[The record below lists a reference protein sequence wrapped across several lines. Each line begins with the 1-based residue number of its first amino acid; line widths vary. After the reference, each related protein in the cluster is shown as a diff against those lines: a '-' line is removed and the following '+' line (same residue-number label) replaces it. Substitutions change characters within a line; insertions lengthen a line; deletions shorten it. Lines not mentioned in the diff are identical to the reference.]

1 MDYYHI
7 WCNLQNS
14 KEDEAF
20 CNAVKDYLNEF
31 IKLGNIETF
40 TLTRRKLG
48 FGPPELGEFHIVIH
62 TKDMTALE
70 ETWKKVAQKQEPI
83 LSLHREVY
91 SRVTN
96 FKSALYRDFPDEF

>member
-1 MDYYHI
+1 
-7 WCNLQNS
+7 
-14 KEDEAF
+14 
-20 CNAVKDYLNEF
+20 
-31 IKLGNIETF
+31 
-40 TLTRRKLG
+40 
-48 FGPPELGEFHIVIH
+48 
-62 TKDMTALE
+62 MTALE